1 MSNIKLNLER
11 KISPKSIIGNVKA
24 LAKKYK
30 NGERVEL
37 YTVIGSCTDIK
48 TGTTAHGDYV
58 GFIGSFEAVNLLDN
72 KGYTSKECFI
82 PEPYSSVL
90 HDAVKNEIAES
101 AKNGGEI
108 KTVDFALKILIEI
121 DENQSTGYIY
131 HSESLLE
138 MTPTSALDH
147 LRGAM
152 QSVLDAPRTT
162 AKLEDKTDE
171 KDDSKDESTKGK
183 KEKSNQKENA

>member
-1 MSNIKLNLER
+1 MSNIKLSLER

-24 LAKKYK
+24 LAKKYE

-48 TGTTAHGDYV
+48 TGTTQHGDYV
-58 GFIGSFEAVNLLDN
+58 GFIGSFEAVSLIDG
-72 KGYTSKECFI
+72 KGTTAKECFI
-82 PEPYSSVL
+82 PEPYSAVL
-90 HDAVKNEIAES
+90 HDAVKNAIAES

-108 KTVDFALKILIEI
+108 KTVDFALKVLIEI
-121 DENQSTGYIY
+121 DDAQSTGYIY

-138 MTPTSALDH
+138 MKPTSALDH

-152 QSVLDAPRTT
+152 QTALEQPRTT
-162 AKLEDKTDE
+162 AKVRIE
-171 KDDSKDESTKGK
+171 DDSKDEKAESKT
-183 KEKSNQKENA
+183 EKSNKKANA